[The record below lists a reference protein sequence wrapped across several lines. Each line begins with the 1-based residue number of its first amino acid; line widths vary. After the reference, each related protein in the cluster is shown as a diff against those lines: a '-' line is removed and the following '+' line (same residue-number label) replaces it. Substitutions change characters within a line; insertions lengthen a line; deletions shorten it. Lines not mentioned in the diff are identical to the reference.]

1 MNKRIIIIA
10 VIFIMALFIAACA
23 PHFSKFKTVDNASGE
38 WKMFRN
44 SLNGYYQ
51 EGVYG
56 AGIDKLAWK
65 SDLKARSYSSPVAT
79 ESYVAVGA
87 LDSYLYFF
95 DHNTGER
102 INMLKLKAPPSES
115 PLISNK
121 IIYSAS
127 GPDKSYLGGINL
139 ITGKYVFRED
149 MRDVQ
154 SPIIGDE
161 QFIYCGD
168 YSGRF
173 VCLDKFSGKV
183 IWEYRA
189 MGPILSAPAVN
200 MGRIYVGSLDQKLYC
215 LEAKSGEPVWEY
227 EAEGAINSA
236 PAVDR
241 LVYFGSYNGYVY
253 ALNSDNGEPIWK
265 YKTGGQIIT
274 SPVIDKSSLYIG
286 SNDRKLYCLDK
297 SSGSKVWDYETHGVI
312 NSTPLVLEDVVVFCS
327 GDGMIYMLNKRDGSL
342 VFSYETKNMIKSSPI
357 YFNGKIF
364 VSSLDKHLYC
374 FGN

>member
-1 MNKRIIIIA
+1 MKKRLIIIP
-10 VIFIMALFIAACA
+10 VIFVITLLLAACA
-23 PHFSKFKTVDNASGE
+23 PHFSKFKTVDNSSCE

-56 AGIDKLAWK
+56 AGINKLAWK
-65 SDLKARSYSSPVAT
+65 SNLKARSYSSPVAT

-102 INMLKLKAPPSES
+102 LNMFKLKAPPSES
-115 PLISNK
+115 PMISNK
-121 IIYSAS
+121 IIYVAS
-127 GPDKSYLGGINL
+127 GPDKNYLAGINL
-139 ITGKYVFRED
+139 ITGKYVFKEN
-149 MRDVQ
+149 MQDVHA
-154 SPIIGDE
+154 PIIGDE

-173 VCLDKFSGKV
+173 VCLDKFSGKI
-183 IWEYRA
+183 IWEYRTG
-189 MGPILSAPAVN
+189 GPILNAPAVN

-215 LEAKSGEPVWEY
+215 FDAGSGEVVWEY
-227 EAEGAINSA
+227 KGEGAINSA

-253 ALNSDNGEPIWK
+253 ALNSESGMLAWK
-265 YKTGGQIIT
+265 FETGGQILA

-297 SSGSKVWDYETHGVI
+297 SSGRKVWDYETNGVI

-327 GDGMIYMLNKRDGSL
+327 ADGMVYMLNKRDGGL
-342 VFSYETKNMIKSSPI
+342 EFSYETNNMIKSSPI
-357 YFNGKIF
+357 YFDGKIF
-364 VSSLDKHLYC
+364 VSSLDKYLYC

>member
-1 MNKRIIIIA
+1 MSKKIIYTML
-10 VIFIMALFIAACA
+10 VFSLMLLLTACA
-23 PHFSKFKTVDNASGE
+23 PHFKKFKTVDNTSSE

-56 AGIDKLAWK
+56 AGIKRLLWK

-79 ESYVAVGA
+79 GSYVAVGA

-95 DHNTGER
+95 DLNSGER

-115 PLISNK
+115 PMISNK
-121 IIYSAS
+121 IIYAAS
-127 GPDKSYLGGINL
+127 GPKKNYLAGINL
-139 ITGKYVFRED
+139 ITGKYVFKED
-149 MRDVQ
+149 MLDVH

-173 VCLDKFSGKV
+173 ACFDKFSGKV
-183 IWEYRA
+183 VWEFQSG
-189 MGPILSAPAVN
+189 GPILNAPAVN
-200 MGRIYVGSLDQKLYC
+200 MGRIYFGSLDRKLYC
-215 LEAKSGEPVWEY
+215 LNAKTGEVIWESEAQ
-227 EAEGAINSA
+227 GAINSA

-241 LVYFGSYNGYVY
+241 MVYFGSYNGYVY
-253 ALNSDNGEPIWK
+253 ALDSENGELRWK
-265 YKTGGQIIT
+265 FETGGQVIN

-297 SSGSKVWDYETHGVI
+297 SSGRMVWEFQSGGVI
-312 NSTPLVLEDVVVFCS
+312 NSTPLVLEDVVVVCS
-327 GDGMIYMLNKRDGSL
+327 TDGFVYMLNKRDGNL
-342 VFSYETKNMIKSSPI
+342 NFSHETSNMIKSSPI
-357 YFNGKIF
+357 YFDGKII